1 MLDDVEAAL
10 DLINE
15 LDGVMA
21 LDKLVG
27 SEDNHEAYKE
37 VMLVLNSQL
46 FFLYKLQSRKYLCLL
61 ENKKC

>member
-46 FFLYKLQSRKYLCLL
+46 FFLYKLQSRK
-61 ENKKC
+61 